1 MDISL
6 KHEFNTFTLVK
17 RLGIAIFLCTHFF
30 GLTQSFRIFD
40 HAIVHFRKKGKN
52 FLFFDKNTLLWQI
65 WSKKQNFQFKL
76 KLNT

>member
-17 RLGIAIFLCTHFF
+17 RLGIPIFLCTHFF

-40 HAIVHFRKKGKN
+40 HAIVYFRKKGKN
-52 FLFFDKNTLLWQI
+52 ILFFDQKYPFVANLV
-65 WSKKQNFQFKL
+65 KKAKFL
-76 KLNT
+76 V